1 MSQEE
6 VQRVTESLDALDAI
20 EDRGERIRAKSRVM
34 AAQIERNK
42 DWADERRTYVNELKA
57 AGMTYR
63 AIAEEVGTSI
73 ATVQSILSGYKGSGL
88 HRPRKE
94 KPAE

>member
-1 MSQEE
+1 MSEEE
-6 VQRVTESLDALDAI
+6 VRRVTESLDAIEAI

-42 DWADERRTYVNELKA
+42 AWADERRTYVLELKDTGMSVRKIA
-57 AGMTYR
+57 A
-63 AIAEEVGTSI
+63 EVGTSPSTI
-73 ATVQSILSGYKGSGL
+73 QSILSGYSGSGT
-88 HRPRKE
+88 HRPRKS